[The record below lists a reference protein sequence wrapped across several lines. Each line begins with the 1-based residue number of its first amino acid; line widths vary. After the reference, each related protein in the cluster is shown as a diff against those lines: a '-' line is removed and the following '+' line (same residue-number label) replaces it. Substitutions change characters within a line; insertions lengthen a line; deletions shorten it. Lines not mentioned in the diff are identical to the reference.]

1 MDHAQ
6 ALFLALIQ
14 GFTEFLPI
22 SSSAH
27 LILPFQLLGWN
38 DQGLAFDVAVHL
50 GSLFAVVWALRPEI
64 RDIII
69 GLQHSLHSRK
79 LNPDSHLGLMV
90 LLASLPI
97 LPMGYLAQGFIEA
110 ELRDLLVIATTSIVF
125 GILLGVADIRHNSDR
140 DEFSISWIAALLIGC
155 AQCFALL
162 PGTSRSGVTMTA
174 ALFLGLSRTSSAKF
188 SFLMSIPA
196 ILGAG
201 AIEAVNLIE
210 STVPIRWSL
219 LLLGSFV
226 AAISAYFCIR
236 LFIGYIDR
244 IGFLPFVV
252 YRLLLGAGL
261 LMLVL

>member
-1 MDHAQ
+1 M
-6 ALFLALIQ
+6 
-14 GFTEFLPI
+14 
-22 SSSAH
+22 
-27 LILPFQLLGWN
+27 
-38 DQGLAFDVAVHL
+38 
-50 GSLFAVVWALRPEI
+50 
-64 RDIII
+64 
-69 GLQHSLHSRK
+69 
-79 LNPDSHLGLMV
+79 GLMV
-90 LLASLPI
+90 LVASLPI
-97 LPMGYLAQGFIEA
+97 LPIGYLAKGFVEA